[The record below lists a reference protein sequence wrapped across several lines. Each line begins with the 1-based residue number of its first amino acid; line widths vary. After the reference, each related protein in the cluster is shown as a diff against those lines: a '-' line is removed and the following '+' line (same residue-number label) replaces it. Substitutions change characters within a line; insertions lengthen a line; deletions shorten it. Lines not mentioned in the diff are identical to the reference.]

1 MAVFIGTALGIGAIG
16 AALAGSQIGDIVD
29 SVSGDN
35 GTPESDPAGAFFPS
49 TGTIL
54 KIGLFSGSA
63 FLAFSALRQG
73 GFING

>member
-1 MAVFIGTALGIGAIG
+1 MAVFTGTALGIGAIG

-29 SVSGDN
+29 TVSGTD
-35 GTPESDPAGAFFPS
+35 GPESDPTGSFFPS

-63 FLAFSALRQG
+63 FLAFSALKKG